1 MNTNFRILAL
11 TTVAIIASGC
21 ATVDMTEM
29 ALPSTSKAEA
39 PAERNIVLRAA
50 SKLYA
55 AFRSKGFVANTS
67 RKKMQSAASLLL
79 NGLEERDL
87 TSDVNYAAQNLPRA
101 VVIEDI
107 SYATQY
113 VRQTADAA
121 EIYFDMSEG
130 KNKLREELTEL
141 EQALLSSREAA
152 ASFEEVV
159 GSENAEL
166 RTLNTQVDRLKI
178 ITDNFGKRVRDQAA
192 AEMAARRKE
201 NS

>member
-1 MNTNFRILAL
+1 MHTPRCYRRENSLAAPEPGAPTAKTAQ
-11 TTVAIIASGC
+11 TTPG
-21 ATVDMTEM
+21 
-29 ALPSTSKAEA
+29 
-39 PAERNIVLRAA
+39 
-50 SKLYA
+50 
-55 AFRSKGFVANTS
+55 
-67 RKKMQSAASLLL
+67 
-79 NGLEERDL
+79 
-87 TSDVNYAAQNLPRA
+87 AQNLPRA
-101 VVIEDI
+101 DVIEDI

-113 VRQTADAA
+113 IRQTADAA

-130 KNKLREELTEL
+130 KKKLREELTEL

-166 RTLNTQVDRLKI
+166 RTLNVQVERLKTV
-178 ITDNFGKRVRDQAA
+178 TDNFGKRVRDQAA

>member
-1 MNTNFRILAL
+1 MKSRLRMLAL
-11 TTVAIIASGC
+11 TTAAILATGC

-29 ALPSTSKAEA
+29 AIPSAAKAEA

-55 AFRSKGFVANTS
+55 AFRSKGFVAKTS
-67 RKKMQSAASLLL
+67 RKKMQSAASVLL

-87 TSDVNYAAQNLPRA
+87 TSDANYASRNLPRA

-130 KNKLREELTEL
+130 KKKLREELTEL

-159 GSENAEL
+159 DSENAAL
-166 RTLNTQVDRLKI
+166 RTLNVQIERLKTV
-178 ITDNFGKRVRDQAA
+178 TDNFGKRVRDQAA
-192 AEMAARRKE
+192 AEMAARRRE

>member
-1 MNTNFRILAL
+1 MKSRLRMLAL
-11 TTVAIIASGC
+11 TTAAILATGC
-21 ATVDMTEM
+21 ATVDMSQM
-29 ALPSTSKAEA
+29 SIPSAAKAEA

-55 AFRSKGFVANTS
+55 AFRSKGFVAKTS
-67 RKKMQSAASLLL
+67 RKKMQSAASVLL

-87 TSDVNYAAQNLPRA
+87 TSDVNYASRNLPRV

-130 KNKLREELTEL
+130 KKKLREELTEL

-152 ASFEEVV
+152 ASFEEAV
-159 GSENAEL
+159 GSENAAL
-166 RTLNTQVDRLKI
+166 RTLNVQVERLKTV
-178 ITDNFGKRVRDQAA
+178 TDNFGKRVRDQAA
-192 AEMAARRKE
+192 AEMAARRRE

>member
-1 MNTNFRILAL
+1 MKSRLRMLAL
-11 TTVAIIASGC
+11 TTAAILATGC

-29 ALPSTSKAEA
+29 AIPSAAKAEA

-55 AFRSKGFVANTS
+55 AFRSKGFVAKTS
-67 RKKMQSAASLLL
+67 RKKMQSAASVLL

-87 TSDVNYAAQNLPRA
+87 TSDANYASRNLPRA

-130 KNKLREELTEL
+130 KKKLREELTEL

-159 GSENAEL
+159 GSENAAL
-166 RTLNTQVDRLKI
+166 RTLNVQIERLKTV
-178 ITDNFGKRVRDQAA
+178 TDNFGKRVRDQAA
-192 AEMAARRKE
+192 AEMAARRRE

>member
-1 MNTNFRILAL
+1 MLAL
-11 TTVAIIASGC
+11 TTAAILATGC

-29 ALPSTSKAEA
+29 AIPSAAKAEA

-55 AFRSKGFVANTS
+55 AFRSKGFVAKTS
-67 RKKMQSAASLLL
+67 RKKMQSAASVLL

-87 TSDVNYAAQNLPRA
+87 TSDANYASRNLPRA

-130 KNKLREELTEL
+130 KKKLREELTEL

-159 GSENAEL
+159 GSENAAL
-166 RTLNTQVDRLKI
+166 RTLNVQIERLKTV
-178 ITDNFGKRVRDQAA
+178 TDNFGKRVRDQAA
-192 AEMAARRKE
+192 AEMAARRRE